1 MSSFID
7 KITAQVEVRIIEFN
21 AIVKIMR
28 SRKFKGLR
36 ELHQPGFSQRL
47 EVYEERQ
54 FELNSEIDRLL
65 KSAGDQADVWRGI
78 FGK

>member
-7 KITAQVEVRIIEFN
+7 KITAQIEVRIIEFN

-28 SRKFKGLR
+28 SHKFKGLLR
-36 ELHQPGFSQRL
+36 LNQPGFSQRL

-54 FELNSEIDRLL
+54 FELQSEIDRLMDA
-65 KSAGDQADVWRGI
+65 AGGKAEIWRAI
-78 FGK
+78 LDK